1 MVARTHA
8 WVHIHTPGDDQISDC
23 KDLWWT
29 RYESA
34 KINCLKKLDLKSNC
48 EHYPYRCQIGTGCNS
63 RGVSVYGGGPGSS
76 GQHTVKAKGIIS
88 HVCIHNGIVQITH
101 FSRTPFD
108 ILQAHLYSI
117 QSVHKHQSPWI
128 GIGPT
133 CTQFPTL
140 FTVRFYH
147 NKFARFPSSTSKP
160 FHCCTSLECHASRW
174 APLRGILQ
182 KKKKSPNNILV

>member
-1 MVARTHA
+1 M
-8 WVHIHTPGDDQISDC
+8 
-23 KDLWWT
+23 
-29 RYESA
+29 
-34 KINCLKKLDLKSNC
+34 
-48 EHYPYRCQIGTGCNS
+48 
-63 RGVSVYGGGPGSS
+63 YGGGPGSS

-140 FTVRFYH
+140 FIVRFYH

-160 FHCCTSLECHASRW
+160 FHCCTSLDCHASRW

-182 KKKKSPNNILV
+182 KKKKKAQTIYLCRERARERERGTFFFPKKKAPLSAQGSLNAFNHKSRGSRGMRGV